1 MVDTWRPHQGDQSH
15 PHTPNGQIPL
25 QNTPHLPECPAI
37 TDHMPA
43 TTSLEI
49 KLKKPKQENPL
60 PRLFNVQC
68 LSEDADVQT
77 QYNLAVM
84 NRFRCLVDLPEDVNS
99 QWSTFCSIL
108 TDFAKE
114 AVGYRSHIRQMWFSE
129 NTFQILKQKSKAKL
143 GNDHTGR
150 KRLHGIFKVK
160 AKADQTKFLS
170 HMADEVEEDLLHN
183 CKWSLYKTI
192 TGGHHT
198 SPSFTTIKKS
208 NGTSCNSTAEV
219 LDRGYRTMEGTLLQC
234 YELSSMNNT

>member
-114 AVGYRSHIRQMWFSE
+114 AVGYRSHIRQMWCPRTLSKSSNRNRKPNSKMTTLGE
-129 NTFQILKQKSKAKL
+129 RGCTEYSRLKLKQTRLNSCHIWQMRLKRISFIIA
-143 GNDHTGR
+143 NDHFTR
-150 KRLHGIFKVK
+150 PSLEAIIHHHHLQQSRN
-160 AKADQTKFLS
+160 Q
-170 HMADEVEEDLLHN
+170 MARHA
-183 CKWSLYKTI
+183 I
-192 TGGHHT
+192 
-198 SPSFTTIKKS
+198 
-208 NGTSCNSTAEV
+208 
-219 LDRGYRTMEGTLLQC
+219 LQQRF
-234 YELSSMNNT
+234 